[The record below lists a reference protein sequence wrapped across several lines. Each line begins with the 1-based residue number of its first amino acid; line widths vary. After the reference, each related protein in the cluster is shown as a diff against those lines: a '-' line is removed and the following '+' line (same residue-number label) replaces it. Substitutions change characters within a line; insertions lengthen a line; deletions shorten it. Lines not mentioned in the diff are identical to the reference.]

1 MVRVLSGSPPKNIYE
16 IGRSPL
22 STRHAPSSQ
31 QIHRIQRTLGRLFV
45 LEVGE
50 DIAAR
55 GEMLVDAGAHRLAF
69 FGGVS
74 GFAVTVVRKIGGDY
88 VGSVALFRFGHTE
101 RDVPLAQRVARGV
114 DERWLAQPRFVAELE
129 RRAHR
134 SRQAFQKF

>member
-1 MVRVLSGSPPKNIYE
+1 MVRVLSGSPSKNIYE

-31 QIHRIQRTLGRLFV
+31 QIDRIQRTLGRLFV

-55 GEMLVDAGAHRLAF
+55 GEMLVDARAHRFAF

-74 GFAVTVVRKIGGDY
+74 GFAVTVVSEIGGNY
-88 VGSVALFRFGHTE
+88 VG
-101 RDVPLAQRVARGV
+101 
-114 DERWLAQPRFVAELE
+114 
-129 RRAHR
+129 R
-134 SRQAFQKF
+134 SEEHSLNSSHLGISYA

>member
-1 MVRVLSGSPPKNIYE
+1 RGCGRIVRL
-16 IGRSPL
+16 L
-22 STRHAPSSQ
+22 STRPLNTLSIGRPVLCLRLAPGPQ
-31 QIHRIQRTLGRLFV
+31 QIHRIQRALGRLLV

-55 GEMLVDAGAHRLAF
+55 SEMLVDAGAHRLAF

-114 DERWLAQPRFVAELE
+114 DERWLAQPRFVAE
-129 RRAHR
+129 
-134 SRQAFQKF
+134 

>member
-1 MVRVLSGSPPKNIYE
+1 M
-16 IGRSPL
+16 
-22 STRHAPSSQ
+22 
-31 QIHRIQRTLGRLFV
+31 

-55 GEMLVDAGAHRLAF
+55 GEMLVDAGDHRLAF

-74 GFAVTVVRKIGGDY
+74 GLAVAVVSEIGGDY

-101 RDVPLAQRVARGV
+101 RDVALAQRVPRGV

-129 RRAHR
+129 SRAHR
-134 SRQAFQKF
+134 SRQAFQKFGKHRLIRFEIRRQLKEQRAEASGAL